1 MMMIKANGEAKFMAL
16 YEALAS
22 EVRWRIMSL
31 IADNEMNV
39 KEIAAKLELSPSIVT
54 MHIRKLEQAGLIGS
68 HRVRLNGGTHK
79 MCFLK
84 QKRVEIELPTA
95 TQTPRIREQTI
106 SVGHYTSF
114 DVQPT
119 CGLGTQEKEIGV
131 WDDPRYFLDP
141 ERVNAGILWF
151 GRGYVEYK
159 TPNYLLPGQMPDAIE
174 ISMEIASEAPGLRD
188 H

>member
-54 MHIRKLEQAGLIGS
+54 MHIRKLEQAGLTGS

-84 QKRVEIELPTA
+84 QKELKSNSPLPLKPRGSESRPFQSVIIPRLMSILHVVLGHKRKKLGFGTIPA
-95 TQTPRIREQTI
+95 IFSIPNGSTPA
-106 SVGHYTSF
+106 F
-114 DVQPT
+114 
-119 CGLGTQEKEIGV
+119 CGLGEVT
-131 WDDPRYFLDP
+131 
-141 ERVNAGILWF
+141 
-151 GRGYVEYK
+151 
-159 TPNYLLPGQMPDAIE
+159 
-174 ISMEIASEAPGLRD
+174 
-188 H
+188 

>member
-1 MMMIKANGEAKFMAL
+1 VIMMMIKANGEAKFMAL

-54 MHIRKLEQAGLIGS
+54 MHIRKLEQAGLTGS

-84 QKRVEIELPTA
+84 QKK
-95 TQTPRIREQTI
+95 
-106 SVGHYTSF
+106 S
-114 DVQPT
+114 
-119 CGLGTQEKEIGV
+119 
-131 WDDPRYFLDP
+131 
-141 ERVNAGILWF
+141 
-151 GRGYVEYK
+151 
-159 TPNYLLPGQMPDAIE
+159 
-174 ISMEIASEAPGLRD
+174 
-188 H
+188 